1 MQRALSAP
9 ELIGP
14 PLKPQGAAGKI
25 SPSVV
30 HSKIKAPNQ
39 VKTLEKKELSKSD
52 APLKVETQISDTLQ
66 MKGSTTLGSHQRAQ
80 PTAVTQPAEATKG
93 PESDTQASPAPGQ
106 KIDHTSKSVPKQS
119 KVTADTQ
126 QESGNMFGLDGLKI
140 GPDASK
146 TTESMTGKTLGFGSS
161 IFSSASTLISSAVPE
176 DSRTTPPGSRK
187 MSAPAQISPKMSAV
201 HKISPKS
208 TPTVSPKMSP
218 AREPKTLA
226 QTSEQEKKTEES
238 HQSKE
243 DKAPSQPSKVG
254 SGQGTCP
261 LCKVELNIGS
271 KDPLNFNTCT
281 ECKTT
286 VCNQCGFNP
295 MPIGEVSELICSI
308 STLSNI
314 LFLYILY

>member
-1 MQRALSAP
+1 MQRALSVP
-9 ELIGP
+9 ELTAP
-14 PLKPQGAAGKI
+14 PLKPQDAATKI
-25 SPSVV
+25 SPSDL
-30 HSKIKAPNQ
+30 HSKTTAPNQ
-39 VKTLEKKELSKSD
+39 VKTHEKNELSKST
-52 APLKVETQISDTLQ
+52 APLKIETQISDTLQ
-66 MKGSTTLGSHQRAQ
+66 KKESPILGSHQRAQ
-80 PTAVTQPAEATKG
+80 PTAVTQPAGVTKG
-93 PESDTQASPAPGQ
+93 PESHTQAIPAPGQ

-119 KVTADTQ
+119 RVIPETQ
-126 QESGNMFGLDGLKI
+126 QESGNVFGVKI

-146 TTESMTGKTLGFGSS
+146 TTESMTGKMRGFGSS

-187 MSAPAQISPKMSAV
+187 LSAPGLVSPKMSVV
-201 HKISPKS
+201 HKISPNS

-226 QTSEQEKKTEES
+226 QTSQQEKETEES

-243 DKAPSQPSKVG
+243 DKAPSQMSKAVTD
-254 SGQGTCP
+254 QATCP

-281 ECKTT
+281 ECKST

-295 MPIGEVSELICSI
+295 MPIGEVSELICYI
-308 STLSNI
+308 GIIMYNA
-314 LFLYILY
+314 LY